1 MKAGRESE
9 RETGRNWYRIPNG
22 TKVKHRLDGDEG
34 VIDGLTEIVQG
45 TNLNADGR
53 TQYRVHVAATSLVKL
68 AADVDL
74 LFLKDADGVV
84 MMLREKIDYRR
95 YVTER
100 LHGVFSD
107 DRFVA
112 AL

>member
-1 MKAGRESE
+1 MKEGKDSKV
-9 RETGRNWYRIPNG
+9 ETGKNWYRIPNG
-22 TKVKHRLDGDEG
+22 TKVRHRMGGDEG

-53 TQYRVHVAATSLVKL
+53 TQYRVHVAATSQVKL

-74 LFLKDADGVV
+74 LFLKDADGLV